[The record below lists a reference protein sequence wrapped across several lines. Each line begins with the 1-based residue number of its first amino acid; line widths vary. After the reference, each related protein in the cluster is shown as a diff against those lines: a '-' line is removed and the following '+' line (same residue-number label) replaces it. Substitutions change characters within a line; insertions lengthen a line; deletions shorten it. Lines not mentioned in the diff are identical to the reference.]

1 MRNTEVEKTMFI
13 DMNRVAQDAGL
24 LDEKDRWCNFGHE
37 DLMKCITIL
46 ENRISRDQPDV
57 IQITGKF
64 PIEVSMTIGAYLGQ
78 NRIKL
83 EYCRPGIPRK
93 EIFDF
98 RECPELGFV

>member
-1 MRNTEVEKTMFI
+1 
-13 DMNRVAQDAGL
+13 
-24 LDEKDRWCNFGHE
+24 
-37 DLMKCITIL
+37 MKCITIL

-83 EYCRPGIPRK
+83 ETWP
-93 EIFDF
+93 
-98 RECPELGFV
+98 

>member
-1 MRNTEVEKTMFI
+1 MRKDDCEKTMFI

-57 IQITGKF
+57 IQITGKL
-64 PIEVSMTIGAYLGQ
+64 S
-78 NRIKL
+78 
-83 EYCRPGIPRK
+83 
-93 EIFDF
+93 
-98 RECPELGFV
+98 